1 MVQIRSLNDIILGSL
16 DFYRT
21 AQPDLDVKPGTVARD
36 LVIDGPAVQIS
47 RLYEEL
53 ALVADSQSLALSIGS
68 DLDLWASNFGAVRK
82 QGSRSSLTAI
92 FTFTSIDYDIAIT
105 KGSLVFATNGSSFE
119 VVNST
124 TISVVS
130 KNTYRAVASKYKAD
144 LDFVG
149 ITDQYAVEI
158 TVEATTTGTAGN
170 ISKYALSSTSLSGI
184 SHVTNAVSA
193 GGGSDAETDSA
204 FKRRIIGIFSGANT
218 GTSTGYR
225 NAVIADPEV
234 IDALVVGPG
243 DTLMTRDGTVVNTLS
258 NGSKVIISEGTGGK
272 VDIYTFGFRLT
283 QILDSFIYRDKSNKN
298 DPTNTV
304 NDFVLGQ
311 IAADSGKSIT
321 RKRVDNLQSNTLP
334 NQPVN
339 NVIEVF
345 GSISGSNFTQKTTDS
360 LGRVSGNYELIRD
373 TGAYAGSPWGF
384 DKLHWIDNNIRAFA
398 EDDTKG
404 KFNSIDPTGFPD
416 VTSISKIT
424 QNIQVTNENSI
435 VLASN
440 RSYIQLSH
448 YPISSVSRVF
458 NQTTGERY
466 IVSNQNPDGTTG
478 SLNQTGRII
487 ITGSTLPA
495 VSDTLQ
501 VDYTWVF
508 NYDPSYDFDNKS
520 TTIDNP
526 RSVTDSID
534 WGYSN
539 SVRREEVT
547 VSTLS
552 NQKIVTVTHPIS
564 SVVNVNS
571 FVNDASIVTLISGR
585 KAVTVSSAAV
595 LNVISVTTA
604 SNNAELYKTGANN
617 GSFNGFTVFLPTDT
631 TASIGE
637 SVFVRYNAVD
647 NFMVSG
653 ISGSFNQNIITL
665 PPAATITPGTIV
677 ETSYLADIRQ
687 LVPALALS
695 SLPATRSYNFFTN
708 STAAIFGTQ
717 PTTHIYSTGT
727 TVIKNLRLAPTRL
740 KATISGTIS
749 PGVVTVLGTSF
760 QGVFSSVVVATVN
773 GLKQDLS
780 TAIRTAL
787 SLSSTQSIPSEVSI
801 VKLVKMEKVETTT
814 NLDVLSTLATF
825 DIKGYKLNSNTFVK
839 EECLADSSL
848 TVKQVQLPLTT
859 NNQTNIP
866 VIGDKLRVTFYISK
880 TLDTENIY
888 FSKAGSLYTNKI
900 FAFVDSIYI
909 SSGFASTASQNATI
923 TIAPQNQPAQGSRY
937 TAYYDYLAPKLNERI
952 SVRYNKNNVIT
963 DNTFAIE
970 RVRPIGADVLV
981 KSADPIVVNVSLS
994 IVIQTGFSNSK
1005 DVIAQN
1011 VKDVIVSSLNST
1023 SLGTTIDS
1031 SDLIP
1036 IAYSINGVDAATII
1050 SFNKSDVAGSVKYI
1064 TAQKNQYIQAGT
1076 VTITVGTR

>member
-82 QGSRSSLTAI
+82 QGSRASLTAI
-92 FTFTSIDYDIAIT
+92 FTFTSIDYDIAIS

-124 TISVVS
+124 TISVIS
-130 KNTYRAVASKYKAD
+130 KNTYRSVASKYKTD

-184 SHVTNAVSA
+184 SHITNAVSA

-218 GTSTGYR
+218 GTATGYR

-234 IDALVVGPG
+234 IDALVIGPG

-258 NGSKVIISEGTGGK
+258 TGEKVIISDGTGGK
-272 VDIYTFGFRLT
+272 VDIYTFGFRFT

-298 DPTNTV
+298 DPTNSV

-321 RKRVDNLQSNTLP
+321 RKRVENLQSGVLP

-339 NVIEVF
+339 NIIEVF
-345 GSISGSNFTQKTTDS
+345 GSVSGGNFKQKTTDS

-404 KFNSIDPTGFPD
+404 KFNSIDPTGFSD
-416 VTSISKIT
+416 ITSISKIT

-435 VLASN
+435 VLSSN

-448 YPISSVSRVF
+448 YPVSSVSRVF

-466 IVSNQNPDGTTG
+466 IVSNQNPDGATG

-487 ITGSTLPA
+487 ITGSTLPS

-508 NYDPSYDFDNKS
+508 NYDPSYDFDNKA

-539 SVRREEVT
+539 AVRREEVT
-547 VSTLS
+547 VSMLGT
-552 NQKIVTVTHPIS
+552 QKIVTVTHPIS
-564 SVVNVNS
+564 SVVNINS
-571 FVNDASIVTLISGR
+571 FIQDSSIVTLISNR
-585 KAVTVSSAAV
+585 KAVTVSSQAV
-595 LNVISVTTA
+595 LNVISVTTT
-604 SNNAELYKTGANN
+604 SDNAEVYKTGANN
-617 GSFNGFTVFLPTDT
+617 GSFNGFTIFLPTDT
-631 TASIGE
+631 IALVGDAVS
-637 SVFVRYNAVD
+637 VRYNAVD
-647 NFMVSG
+647 NFIVSG

-665 PPAATITPGTIV
+665 PPGATVTASTIV

-687 LVPALALS
+687 LVPAVALS
-695 SLPATRSYNFFTN
+695 NLPVTRSSNSFTN
-708 STAAIFGTQ
+708 LTSTFGVQ
-717 PTTHIYSTGT
+717 PTSHIYSTGT
-727 TVIKNLRLAPTRL
+727 NIIKNLRLAPTRL

-749 PGVVTVLGTSF
+749 PGVVTVVGNSF
-760 QGVFSSVVVATVN
+760 QGVFSGVIVATNN

-787 SLSSTQSIPSEVSI
+787 SLTSVQTIPTNISI

-814 NLDVLSTLATF
+814 NLDVLSTIATY
-825 DIKGYKLNSNTFVK
+825 DIKGYKLNSNNFAK
-839 EECLADSSL
+839 EECLADTTLNS
-848 TVKQVQLPLTT
+848 KQIQLPSTT
-859 NNQTNIP
+859 NNNANIP

-880 TLDTENIY
+880 AADTENIY

-900 FAFVDSIYI
+900 FAFVDSISI
-909 SSGFASTASQNATI
+909 SSGFASLASQNATI

-937 TAYYDYLAPKLNERI
+937 TSYYDYLAPKLNERV
-952 SVRYNKNNVIT
+952 SVRYNNNNVIT

-981 KSADPIVVNVSLS
+981 KSADPIVVNVSMS
-994 IVIQTGFSNSK
+994 IVIQSGFSNSK

-1011 VKDVIVSSLNST
+1011 VKDAIVSSLNAT
-1023 SLGTTIDS
+1023 SLGTIIDS
-1031 SDLIP
+1031 SDLVP
-1036 IAYSINGVDAATII
+1036 IAYSINGVDAVTII
-1050 SFNKSDVAGSVKYI
+1050 SFNKSNTTGSVKYI
-1064 TAQKNQYIQAGT
+1064 SAQKNQYIQAGL
-1076 VTITVGTR
+1076 VTITIGTR